1 MYRLRKRIVHTL
13 GLPSL
18 SGDVAT
24 RKTPFYDDVEN
35 GSFPPTVPSVSVQKL
50 ANIVRRPLEVYT
62 RQGLRPKLACASFLK
77 VIRGPA
83 IFN

>member
-1 MYRLRKRIVHTL
+1 M

-18 SGDVAT
+18 SGDVVT

-50 ANIVRRPLEVYT
+50 ANTVRRPFQVYT
-62 RQGLRPKLACASFLK
+62 KQGLRPKLACAWFQK
-77 VIRGPA
+77 VIREQPFLISTRLTSGHC
-83 IFN
+83 F